1 MDGGNNKKK
10 YKDLVKVNDY
20 WVNKD
25 YRNTMISSRHHPII
39 RNLANATDERI
50 LEIKGQYEKY
60 EENYNEPVNKVKRLV
75 QKVLKK

>member
-1 MDGGNNKKK
+1 
-10 YKDLVKVNDY
+10 
-20 WVNKD
+20 
-25 YRNTMISSRHHPII
+25 MISSRHHPII

-60 EENYNEPVNKVKRLV
+60 EENYNKPVNKVKRLV